1 MNRLK
6 PIIVKR
12 NYIHVTVG
20 VAVVLGMVLM
30 PFLVKPAMADNGE
43 DATVCDPEV
52 VDDTSGKADYV
63 YKLDTDCTLHIG
75 PTTIPSRYV
84 HFDVVYPIQQHDKV
98 RRIVF
103 DKPEQTSLNWDSSY
117 LFYGYPKAESI
128 EGIDKLD
135 VSHVA
140 RFENA
145 FAGLNLKEKA
155 DLTSWNVSNAYYF
168 VSMFQGSNLDGFKGI
183 GNFKFNFSDTA
194 HPYTRDF
201 QAMFKDTVSTE
212 GIDLSGWEFLNAHDS
227 QSDLSLGQMFDGAK
241 TPKIDVSNFSDL
253 IITDTVR
260 MFANTKADIEGL
272 DKLPTQNL
280 INASNMFE
288 NAKPTDQVDL
298 SSWDTRNLNSAG
310 SMFKGSDIDKFS
322 GVDKWNLSSLINA
335 RAMYANLHPSNP
347 VHIQTRLPHLNMGSW
362 MFSGSDIDMFLDI
375 DKLQFSTNSNRH
387 GMMFDGMF
395 ENSTATYLNMSKW
408 TTDPGIPIFG
418 MLASPNIKYTTFG
431 NKTVGPDYSNDFIID
446 SGSEPFY
453 GRSQDPNDP
462 QSVNVWDRP
471 DLPKEYSAKKWA
483 TLPIKPECDAQ
494 FDGHPDH
501 LFKDCWDESQSW
513 VSEKTGEEA
522 DEELMDNTAK
532 HYQRIFFRAPSV
544 PVSFNANGIEN
555 AQDMPN
561 IQYFLTVFTKND
573 DVIPNNVPKDPS
585 NIKVFDSWNTQA
597 DGKGKSYLPGDHAG
611 HDIQSLGLYAQ
622 WKDKA
627 PNVQFNNNG
636 GKGTTPETKPSSDD
650 NTKIAVD
657 CANIPSKDGSTFIG
671 WSKTKNGVLEGHDA
685 GDKGKIDVC
694 GYSDKKTVKGLAGR
708 TIDLYA
714 TWARNPKAVFNENRP
729 KDMTALLPATK
740 TIIGNWVIDDS
751 TPKTYVAPNI
761 EGWNK
766 GYSPDGV
773 YRFDGWMNEDGS
785 PFTGAYLERNDLIIN
800 AKWSKIAPSDNHNN
814 GNGQNTHDNG
824 NTDDNNGDTV
834 DDNANT
840 NASNNGADNNSN
852 SGSDTTNNQQNSI
865 NRPGTAPIINGDN
878 NQEADSS
885 TLLDSSPESPLAAS
899 GESSNGN
906 GSGYVTNSDTGSPSQ
921 SDDSNS
927 GSDNLA
933 RTGVGIIAP
942 IVLVIVSIIS
952 AAAAILLGRVR
963 NGRRP

>member
-12 NYIHVTVG
+12 NSIHATVG

-30 PFLVKPAMADNGE
+30 PFLVKPVMANNGE
-43 DATVCDPEV
+43 DAVTCDPEV

-75 PTTIPSRYV
+75 PTNIPSRYV

-260 MFANTKADIEGL
+260 MFANTNADIEGL
-272 DKLPTQNL
+272 DKLSTQNL

-322 GVDKWNLSSLINA
+322 GLDKWNLSSLINA

-462 QSVNVWDRP
+462 QSVNVWDRT

-483 TLPIKPECDAQ
+483 TLPIKPECDAK

-501 LFKDCWDESQSW
+501 LSKDCWDDSQSW

-522 DEELMDNTAK
+522 DEELMDNTDK
-532 HYQRIFFRAPSV
+532 HYQRIFFRVESI
-544 PVSFNANGIEN
+544 PVGFHANGVDKATN
-555 AQDMPN
+555 MPDMK
-561 IQYFLTVFTKND
+561 YFLKTFTSKD
-573 DVIPNNVPKDPS
+573 DLIPNNIPEDPS
-585 NIKVFDSWNTQA
+585 GAKVFDSWNTQA
-597 DGKGKSYLPGDHAG
+597 DGKGKSYHPGDHIG
-611 HDIQSLGLYAQ
+611 HDITSIDLYAQ
-622 WKDKA
+622 WRSKA
-627 PNVQFNNNG
+627 PKIQFDNNG
-636 GKGTTPETKPSSDD
+636 GEGPTPETKPSSDD
-650 NTKIAVD
+650 DTKITVD
-657 CANIPSKDGSTFIG
+657 CTSTPSRNGSTFIG
-671 WSKTKNGVLEGHDA
+671 WSKTKNDVLEGSEA
-685 GDKGKIDVC
+685 GEKGQIAVC
-694 GYSDKKTVKGLAGR
+694 GYSGKKTITGIQGK

-714 TWARNPKAVFNENRP
+714 TWARKPKAVFKENRP
-729 KDMTALLPATK
+729 KDMTALLPETK
-740 TIIGNWVIDDS
+740 TITGDWTVDDS
-751 TPKTYVAPNI
+751 TPRTYVAPNI
-761 EGWNK
+761 DGWYK
-766 GYSPDGV
+766 GYTPDGV
-773 YRFDGWMNEDGS
+773 YQFDGWTNEDGS
-785 PFTGAYLERNDLIIN
+785 PFTGTYLEREDITIN
-800 AKWSKIAPSDNHNN
+800 AKWSRIKSADVPS
-814 GNGQNTHDNG
+814 HDNEQ
-824 NTDDNNGDTV
+824 NHDDNNNQDNKPS
-834 DDNANT
+834 DDDPIDD
-840 NASNNGADNNSN
+840 SNSHNNDNNEDKDPS
-852 SGSDTTNNQQNSI
+852 SEKKPSASE
-865 NRPGTAPIINGDN
+865 NRPESDGISSISNINS
-878 NQEADSS
+878 NQMID
-885 TLLDSSPESPLAAS
+885 
-899 GESSNGN
+899 G
-906 GSGYVTNSDTGSPSQ
+906 NSDTGDSPDVGNSEAAVFSNETAVKDTSNEEKGSQ
-921 SDDSNS
+921 
-927 GSDNLA
+927 LA
-933 RTGVGIIAP
+933 KTGVSLILPVAIMVSSVAVFIIAKLKGKRKWG
-942 IVLVIVSIIS
+942 IRQDNI
-952 AAAAILLGRVR
+952 GD
-963 NGRRP
+963 